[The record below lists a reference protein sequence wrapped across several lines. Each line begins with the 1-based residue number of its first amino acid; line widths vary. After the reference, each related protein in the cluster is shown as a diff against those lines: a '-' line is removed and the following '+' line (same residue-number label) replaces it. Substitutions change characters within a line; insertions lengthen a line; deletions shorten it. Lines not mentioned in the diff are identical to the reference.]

1 MNKIVKISLLSLA
14 GVVAVA
20 VALAA
25 YVAATFDPNQYK
37 PQIVQAVKDKTQR
50 NLKLDGEIKLSFF
63 PDIGARLGKA
73 SLSERG
79 SDKEFA
85 GVDDL
90 RVALKLLPLLS
101 KEVVVGAV
109 EIKNLRANFTRFKD
123 GRTSIDDLAGT
134 GPAGAAEKP
143 APAPAPAEKG
153 AGPQVRIDID
163 HVAIENA
170 AINYTD
176 EAAGTKYALTKLNL
190 KTGRIASGVPSKI
203 DFSANVQSDKP
214 RINLDAAFK
223 TTVTFD
229 LDQQN
234 YALNGLEFSARGL
247 AAGIS
252 NLAAAA
258 KGDVELK
265 LASKAYLI
273 SKLAVTATGKQEGGD
288 LDIKFEVPKLSITHD
303 KVSGEKIALDAT
315 INGAKSKL
323 IAKLAVPAID
333 GNAQA
338 FRAGEFT
345 ASVDMQQDGETIK
358 ARVSSPLAGS
368 IDAQRFELAKLVATI
383 NVNNPKLPKNPIDA
397 TVNGALTAD
406 LIKETANLTF
416 ATKFDDSNINGKA
429 GLAKFSPPAY
439 LFDINIDQLDA
450 DRYLPKHEGAQ
461 KPAAP
466 ETAQKQAAPAPAAGQ
481 KAQAEQA
488 LDLSALKTLRA
499 NGSLKIGSLKVS
511 NVKAANVRVELKAA
525 DGRVDVS
532 PIAANLYQGSLSGAL
547 SVQAAATPVVNV
559 KQTLTGVNVG
569 PLLKDAANFD
579 TLEGKGNLS
588 LDVSAQGSTVSA
600 LKKALN
606 GSAAIK
612 LADGA
617 IKGIN
622 IAGTIRDAKAKLGAL
637 KGEQSQAASQV
648 EKTDFSELSATFAIK
663 NGVAHNSDLAGKSP
677 LLRLGGEGDID
688 IGNEKLD
695 YLVKATVVATA
706 GGQGGKELSELNGV
720 TVPLRLTGP
729 FASPQ
734 YKIDFAGIAAGAARA
749 VVERKTEEIK
759 AKVQDQLKDRLK
771 GLFGR

>member
-1 MNKIVKISLLSLA
+1 MNRIVKISLFSLA
-14 GVVAVA
+14 GVVAIVA
-20 VALAA
+20 ALAA

-50 NLKLDGEIKLSFF
+50 TLRLDGDIKLSFF
-63 PDIGARLGKA
+63 PSIGASLGKV

-79 SDKEFA
+79 SDREFA

-101 KEVVVGAV
+101 KEVVVDAV
-109 EIKNLRANFTRFKD
+109 EIKNLRANFVRMKD
-123 GRTSIDDLAGT
+123 GSTSVDDLAAT
-134 GPAGAAEKP
+134 GEKP
-143 APAPAPAEKG
+143 APGQAAGQASAPSVSG
-153 AGPQVRIDID
+153 AAPQVKIDID

-170 AINYTD
+170 AVTYVD
-176 EAAGTKYALTKLNL
+176 EVAGTKFALTKLNL

-214 RINLDAAFK
+214 KINLDAALK
-223 TTVTFD
+223 TAITFD
-229 LDQQN
+229 LEKQDF
-234 YALNGLEFSARGL
+234 ALSGLDFSAKGL

-252 NLAAAA
+252 NLVAGA
-258 KGDVELK
+258 KGDVEAR
-265 LASKAYLI
+265 LASKEFVL
-273 SKLAVTATGKQEGGD
+273 SKLAITATGKQEGGD
-288 LDIKFEVPKLSITHD
+288 LDVKFEVPKLAITKD

-323 IAKLAVPAID
+323 VAKLAVPAID

-338 FRAGEFT
+338 FKAGEFT
-345 ASVDMQQDGETIK
+345 VSIDMQQDGATVK
-358 ARVSSPLAGS
+358 ARVTSPLAGS

-383 NVNNPKLPKNPIDA
+383 NVNNPKLPKNPVDA

-406 LIKETANLTF
+406 LIKETVNLAF
-416 ATKFDDSNINGKA
+416 ATKFDDSTISGKA
-429 GLAKFSPPAY
+429 GLDKFSPPSY

-450 DRYLPKHEGAQ
+450 DRYLSKAAAAA
-461 KPAAP
+461 KPS
-466 ETAQKQAAPAPAAGQ
+466 APAPAPAPAPDAGKQ
-481 KAQAEQA
+481 SPQAEQP

-499 NGSLKIGSLKVS
+499 NGSLKIGTLKVS
-511 NVKAANVRVELKAA
+511 NVKAANVRVDLKAA
-525 DGRVDVS
+525 GGRLDVN
-532 PIAANLYQGSLSGAL
+532 PIAANLYQGALSGTL
-547 SVQAAATPVVNV
+547 SVQTAATPVITI
-559 KQTLTGVNVG
+559 KQNLTGINVG
-569 PLLKDAANFD
+569 PLLKDAANFE

-588 LDVSAQGSTVSA
+588 LDISGQGATLSAI
-600 LKKALN
+600 KKALN

-622 IAGTIRDAKAKLGAL
+622 IAGAIRDAKAKLGAL
-637 KGEQSQAASQV
+637 KGEKSQAASQT
-648 EKTDFSELSATFAIK
+648 EKTDFSELSATFGIK

-688 IGNEKLD
+688 IGNETLD

-706 GGQGGKELSELNGV
+706 GGQGGKELSDLNGV
-720 TVPLRLTGP
+720 TVPVRLTGT
-729 FASPQ
+729 FAAPQ
-734 YKIDFAGIAAGAARA
+734 YKIDFAGIAAGAAKA
-749 VVERKTEEIK
+749 VLEKKTDEIK
-759 AKVQDQLKDRLK
+759 AKAQDQIKDRLK